1 MGYQTTSA
9 EKIQLFPLYLQI
21 FSYKDISQSTYI
33 SGKVWLHH
41 VLINSLKSAFSNKY
55 IKLIMSDEHS
65 YFSFSILF
73 LYEDSAGGFIK
84 QFFLPIGKYF
94 KENS

>member
-1 MGYQTTSA
+1 
-9 EKIQLFPLYLQI
+9 
-21 FSYKDISQSTYI
+21 
-33 SGKVWLHH
+33 
-41 VLINSLKSAFSNKY
+41 
-55 IKLIMSDEHS
+55 MSDEHS

-94 KENS
+94 KENQ